1 VTRSKGVLYQIFRV
15 LIAINWLEIEENLF
29 LYFADIVC
37 CICCSVCFC
46 LHHGGSGYE
55 DCSYCVGYFRLLFC
69 RSVPIIQ
76 RDSSKTYRF
85 VNDSVAFAYILFRI
99 MKKRSPIH
107 LTTSKAMV
115 IVWRLRV
122 NIVRTVSLQWAQLKK
137 TVHTAWLGLEFVFL
151 C

>member
-1 VTRSKGVLYQIFRV
+1 M
-15 LIAINWLEIEENLF
+15 
-29 LYFADIVC
+29 YFADIVC

-46 LHHGGSGYE
+46 LRHGGSGYE

-85 VNDSVAFAYILFRI
+85 VNDSVAFVYIVFRI
-99 MKKRSPIH
+99 IKKHSPIH

-115 IVWRLRV
+115 IVWRLKV
-122 NIVRTVSLQWAQLKK
+122 NIIRTVSCCQRATSSVSTVKKQFIQLDWASSLSFY
-137 TVHTAWLGLEFVFL
+137 VRLHDLSVYYLVCFVSPWTDE
-151 C
+151 